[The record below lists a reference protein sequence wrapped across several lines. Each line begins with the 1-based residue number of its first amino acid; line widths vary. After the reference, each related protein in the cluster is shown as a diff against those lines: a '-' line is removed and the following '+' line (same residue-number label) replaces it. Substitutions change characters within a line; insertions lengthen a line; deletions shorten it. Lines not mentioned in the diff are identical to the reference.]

1 MIDTWFATP
10 IKYKERTRKIKKKS
24 VKKVQPVEKTEKNRW
39 NLSIYV

>member
-1 MIDTWFATP
+1 MIDTWYATP

-24 VKKVQPVEKTEKNRW
+24 VKKVHPIEKAEKSRW